1 MMDEISTAYER
12 RLQYVEEIIHDI
24 VTPVQI
30 LEGYR
35 QLIER
40 HGRTESLVDE
50 FLEAARIELKRLRDM
65 ALILKETQRE
75 EKQKSLEWI
84 DASEIT
90 KRIVQTYKEIHPEIF
105 FQWEIAP
112 KVLLQIDPLDLER
125 IEHILLDNA
134 VKYGGMEVWIRLTS
148 EEFWVEDRGPGIA
161 TEDQERVFE
170 RNYRC
175 QASVNGKSGAGL
187 GLFILKKFAEEYR
200 FYIRVENGYPSGCII
215 RLVFS

>member
-1 MMDEISTAYER
+1 MDEISTAYER

-65 ALILKETQRE
+65 ALILKDTQRE

-90 KRIVQTYKEIHPEIF
+90 KRIK
-105 FQWEIAP
+105 
-112 KVLLQIDPLDLER
+112 
-125 IEHILLDNA
+125 HIQ
-134 VKYGGMEVWIRLTS
+134 GS
-148 EEFWVEDRGPGIA
+148 
-161 TEDQERVFE
+161 
-170 RNYRC
+170 
-175 QASVNGKSGAGL
+175 
-187 GLFILKKFAEEYR
+187 
-200 FYIRVENGYPSGCII
+200 YIRVTPGYLIKLI
-215 RLVFS
+215 FVFYK